1 MEKNGKL
8 QRVQRIW
15 QELTRDENNVVKVMK
30 VVDFGVK
37 LSARTRTKPKY
48 RQEEENKTSQNSE
61 VEKKMRKS
69 VRPSIPINLTPQKLQ
84 DGKKKT
90 FLNKVKMASNK
101 KNKLSDKNVPKSPG
115 LKRLQTA
122 RIDKIVASASPLS
135 PKPGKSQNAFNMLL
149 LNWENIS
156 TRNILSLTPAVRITR
171 SEEAT
176 EIQSEQA

>member
-1 MEKNGKL
+1 
-8 QRVQRIW
+8 
-15 QELTRDENNVVKVMK
+15 
-30 VVDFGVK
+30 
-37 LSARTRTKPKY
+37 
-48 RQEEENKTSQNSE
+48 
-61 VEKKMRKS
+61 
-69 VRPSIPINLTPQKLQ
+69 
-84 DGKKKT
+84 
-90 FLNKVKMASNK
+90 MASNK